1 MTKNKKMRII
11 LRKGVL
17 STMSFIIEGNAVY
30 EIDDECQMKKE
41 KIKKQEREKIEE
53 SKKDIL
59 K

>member
-17 STMSFIIEGNAVY
+17 STMGFIIEGNAVY